1 MAHQPDAARPTSK
14 VVRSSDATLARWRL
28 CFCLRTA
35 AEQRKTNGWQTEP
48 APTTS
53 CTATCNRLK
62 ERRRKAAH
70 LRQREG
76 RVQSRHDQ
84 PGNRTVSRPCS
95 NRDFSGV
102 ASSRTGSRQRQ
113 DHGKVKLSEPYARAC
128 ARGLQ
133 VTTSHRHRLSGRA
146 RVRAR
151 ASVCIGAEWGRV
163 ESWGRQGR

>member
-1 MAHQPDAARPTSK
+1 MARQPEGDGLTSK
-14 VVRSSDATLARWRL
+14 VVRSSDATLARWRP

-35 AEQRKTNGWQTEP
+35 AEQRKTKRGQTEP

-53 CTATCNRLK
+53 CTARCNRHK

-84 PGNRTVSRPCS
+84 PGNRTASPPCS
-95 NRDFSGV
+95 NRDFPGG
-102 ASSRTGSRQRQ
+102 ASSRAGSRARQ

-133 VTTSHRHRLSGRA
+133 SASAQSGGGSNLGGDKAGNRTVRHA
-146 RVRAR
+146 RKKPPT
-151 ASVCIGAEWGRV
+151 
-163 ESWGRQGR
+163 